1 MPVIGARQRS
11 TAPRRGPHSL
21 EGFVWWV
28 ASVTGA
34 TATWNQKVI
43 CLDIRHAPR
52 RRDPDTSPSGCAC
65 LRCPTTPSRT
75 RPRCIGRRLAV
86 DTAGTSGQEFPLPM
100 TDRARVRAHQAIAIV
115 LVSATVA
122 MTVACGDAS
131 LSKEVSFPT
140 ADGGTVFADL
150 YAASSPDAVVLAH
163 GAAFDKASWVP
174 FATWLAG
181 RGHQVL
187 AIDFRGHGRSMA
199 GADSH
204 ALFEDVLA
212 AVRYLHNLG
221 VARVSVLGASMG
233 GGAVAEATVHAAPWR
248 DRSRDPGI
256 SRADPRPGESARPG
270 ALHLQPERADGRP
283 DDRGVSA
290 RAGAEAARPPPG
302 HGARAAHLRH
312 RAG

>member
-1 MPVIGARQRS
+1 
-11 TAPRRGPHSL
+11 
-21 EGFVWWV
+21 
-28 ASVTGA
+28 
-34 TATWNQKVI
+34 
-43 CLDIRHAPR
+43 
-52 RRDPDTSPSGCAC
+52 
-65 LRCPTTPSRT
+65 
-75 RPRCIGRRLAV
+75 
-86 DTAGTSGQEFPLPM
+86 M

-233 GGAVAEATVHAAPWR
+233 GGAVAEAAVHAAPGEI
-248 DRSRDPGI
+248 DRVILVSPVPILDPENLRGPVLFI
-256 SRADPRPGESARPG
+256 CSQNEPMVAQMTEEYRRAPEPKLLVLLPGTAHAQHIFATEQAEDLRTTVAEFLERRATAKHRTDVRAVAVRGCPRAVAPVVLRTRLRSAP
-270 ALHLQPERADGRP
+270 AD
-283 DDRGVSA
+283 
-290 RAGAEAARPPPG
+290 RAGAQRRER
-302 HGARAAHLRH
+302 RASP
-312 RAG
+312 